1 MTVKAKA
8 IINSYYGTAPRR
20 SYWNGCS
27 SGGKQGLKE
36 AQMYPADYDGI
47 IAGAPANHWTHLTAS
62 LLHAGVTNLK
72 NPAATIP
79 RNKFPLI
86 HNAVLQACDK
96 LDGVTD
102 GFLTDPR
109 RCRFDPS
116 VLTCKGEDTA
126 DCLTAKQVETAK
138 TVYGP
143 TKDPQTGKIIYPGL
157 APGSELWW
165 APALGGP
172 EPFLISL
179 DHFRYFVHEDPN
191 WDWRNFDLAR
201 DTALSDEKDK
211 HIAALNPDLKA
222 FKDRGGKLLLW
233 HGWIDQLIAPENSIN
248 YYNSVLEAM
257 GPKQDKW
264 MRLFMAPGMLH
275 CSGGPGPDQ
284 FNALAALE
292 RWVEQGE
299 APAQLT
305 ASHVTNNR
313 VDITRPLCPYPQVA
327 QYKGSGSVNDAANFL
342 CK

>member
-1 MTVKAKA
+1 MKFVALLIVIAANAKAQTGDCERLKSLSLPDTTITAAESVPAGPFVVPGSTQNNPPPLQAAARCRVTAMIKPSSDSEIEIEVWMPSSGWNGKFLGVGNGGWSGAISYGALVTGLREGYATASTDTGHKGPRAMFVLGHPEKVIDFGHRAVHEMTVKAKA

-72 NPAATIP
+72 DPAATIP
-79 RNKFPLI
+79 RSKFPLI

-109 RCRFDPS
+109 SCRFDPS
-116 VLTCKGEDTA
+116 VLKCKGEDTA
-126 DCLTAKQVETAK
+126 ECLTAKQVETAK
-138 TVYGP
+138 TMYGP

-172 EPFLISL
+172 EPFLIS
-179 DHFRYFVHEDPN
+179 
-191 WDWRNFDLAR
+191 AR
-201 DTALSDEKDK
+201 
-211 HIAALNPDLKA
+211 P
-222 FKDRGGKLLLW
+222 F
-233 HGWIDQLIAPENSIN
+233 P
-248 YYNSVLEAM
+248 VL
-257 GPKQDKW
+257 
-264 MRLFMAPGMLH
+264 
-275 CSGGPGPDQ
+275 
-284 FNALAALE
+284 
-292 RWVEQGE
+292 
-299 APAQLT
+299 
-305 ASHVTNNR
+305 
-313 VDITRPLCPYPQVA
+313 RP
-327 QYKGSGSVNDAANFL
+327 
-342 CK
+342 